1 MAKSYSCRTSQG
13 GSTFRKINNMKK
25 ILSLLL
31 CLCFAG
37 TSPADDSGKP
47 DLWFHVGEKLTYQI
61 YWGVIPVGE
70 AIIWSEWIKNDGR
83 DLVVVKVT
91 AKTNKWMDKIYPVSD
106 YMETIIDPAQFL
118 PLSFY
123 RDVSEG
129 RYRLK
134 EITTFNHQAG
144 KAHWKHLLKEDEH
157 DFDIDPDTR
166 DLISFMYYMRSKEM
180 EVGTTYEYRIM
191 ADEKL
196 YDLIIRPVKKEKVRL
211 SALGERIKSLKYE
224 PDAKFQ
230 GLFVR
235 VGKLTVW
242 VSDDDRKIATKINA
256 RVPVASVQLELKKVE
271 GPGDDIYTKATRERN
286 GQDEDEEL
294 DEE

>member
-1 MAKSYSCRTSQG
+1 
-13 GSTFRKINNMKK
+13 
-25 ILSLLL
+25 
-31 CLCFAG
+31 
-37 TSPADDSGKP
+37 
-47 DLWFHVGEKLTYQI
+47 
-61 YWGVIPVGE
+61 
-70 AIIWSEWIKNDGR
+70 
-83 DLVVVKVT
+83 
-91 AKTNKWMDKIYPVSD
+91 MDKIYPVSD

-196 YDLIIRPVKKEKVRL
+196 YDLIIRPGKKEKVRL

-224 PDAKFQ
+224 PDP
-230 GLFVR
+230 
-235 VGKLTVW
+235 
-242 VSDDDRKIATKINA
+242 KI
-256 RVPVASVQLELKKVE
+256 SVYLS
-271 GPGDDIYTKATRERN
+271 G
-286 GQDEDEEL
+286 
-294 DEE
+294 